1 MLARLLQRILL
12 ALALAGAGLAVLW
25 HGATGDVMLGA
36 LLMPWLA
43 VVLATSY
50 TMLKSRAQQEPSG
63 PYYRAWWG
71 ETVANF
77 RTFVLRQPWAQAHPA
92 VLPAS
97 EASTQVPVLLV
108 HGYVCNHRLW
118 DDVAPRLRAQG
129 HDVLAINLEPLFT
142 SIDDYAA
149 HIEAS
154 VQALL
159 QHSGQTRV
167 ALVGHSMGGLAIRAW
182 MRQYGSER
190 VARILTLGTPHAGTK
205 AAKSNRTP
213 NGRQM
218 LWNSAWLQGLAESET
233 DAQRALMRIAL
244 TPQDNIVFP
253 QRAQTLPGITP
264 VVFEGLG
271 HMELCSAPE
280 VIAWLAG
287 ELLHLK
293 PQSP

>member
-43 VVLATSY
+43 VVLATSF

-77 RTFVLRQPWAQAHPA
+77 RTFVLRQPWAQARPA

-129 HDVLAINLEPLFT
+129 HDVLAINLEPIFT
-142 SIDDYAA
+142 SIDNYAA

-154 VQALL
+154 VHALL

-190 VARILTLGTPHAGTK
+190 VAGIFTLGTPHAGTQ
-205 AAKSNRTP
+205 AAKNNRTP

-218 LWNSAWLQGLAESET
+218 LRDSAWLQGLAESET
-233 DAQRALMRIAL
+233 DAQRALLRIAL

-271 HMELCSAPE
+271 HVQLCSAPE